1 MILLQEQES
10 LEYEFRLEKA
20 RQEAEK
26 VRIDA
31 EGKAIA
37 NRILAASLTPNILK
51 EKYKTGFQYFDI
63 QIDDKKLTK
72 LNAKDAKRNNAKI
85 LEYNKV
91 KKAHALL
98 EAKVKQI
105 HKYTT
110 VVFLSSI
117 ISGLV
122 VIVVSAFL
130 FMQSSDKLTNMTE
143 TSREALVVFAE
154 NVDGVNASL
163 KNLDTAIKKQGDLL
177 AINEKLV
184 VTLDK
189 IEKRVEKSNE
199 NTVGELQLI
208 TTTLINELG
217 KNSQISIENNKKL
230 SANLAKL
237 NRSNSKTIAKA
248 IQQISNKAIYKQIV
262 ANQAIQA
269 QQISKLV
276 KQNNNVLGK
285 IADKTSRIKYP

>member
-1 MILLQEQES
+1 MDTKMEAVQES
-10 LEYEFRLEKA
+10 IKLAL
-20 RQEAEK
+20 
-26 VRIDA
+26 DA
-31 EGKAIA
+31 AD
-37 NRILAASLTPNILK
+37 AATDVTS
-51 EKYKTGFQYFDI
+51 
-63 QIDDKKLTK
+63 
-72 LNAKDAKRNNAKI
+72 
-85 LEYNKV
+85 EYNKV

-117 ISGLV
+117 VSGLA
-122 VIVVSAFL
+122 VIIFSAIL
-130 FMQSSDKLTNMTE
+130 FMQSSNKLTNMTE

-177 AINEKLV
+177 EINEKLV

-189 IEKRVEKSNE
+189 IEKRVQKSNE

-208 TTTLINELG
+208 TKTLIDEIS
-217 KNSQISIENNKKL
+217 KNTQANIDNNKKL
-230 SANLAKL
+230 SANLEKL
-237 NRSNSKTIAKA
+237 NKSNSRTISKA

-276 KQNNNVLGK
+276 KQNNSVLGK

>member
-1 MILLQEQES
+1 MDTKMEAVQES
-10 LEYEFRLEKA
+10 IKLAL
-20 RQEAEK
+20 
-26 VRIDA
+26 DA
-31 EGKAIA
+31 AD
-37 NRILAASLTPNILK
+37 AATDVTS
-51 EKYKTGFQYFDI
+51 
-63 QIDDKKLTK
+63 
-72 LNAKDAKRNNAKI
+72 
-85 LEYNKV
+85 EYNKV

-117 ISGLV
+117 ISGLI
-122 VIVVSAFL
+122 VIVASAFL

-163 KNLDTAIKKQGDLL
+163 KNLDNAIKKQGDLL

-184 VTLDK
+184 LTLEK
-189 IEKRVEKSNE
+189 VEKRVQKANE
-199 NTVGELQLI
+199 NTVDELQVI
-208 TTTLINELG
+208 TKALINELN
-217 KNSQISIENNKKL
+217 KNSQVSIENNKKL
-230 SANLAKL
+230 SENLVKL
-237 NRSNSKTIAKA
+237 NRSNSKTISKA

>member
-1 MILLQEQES
+1 MDTKMEAVQES
-10 LEYEFRLEKA
+10 IKLAL
-20 RQEAEK
+20 
-26 VRIDA
+26 DA
-31 EGKAIA
+31 AD
-37 NRILAASLTPNILK
+37 AATDVTS
-51 EKYKTGFQYFDI
+51 
-63 QIDDKKLTK
+63 
-72 LNAKDAKRNNAKI
+72 
-85 LEYNKV
+85 EYNKV

-117 ISGLV
+117 VSGLA
-122 VIVVSAFL
+122 VIIFSAIL
-130 FMQSSDKLTNMTE
+130 FMQSSNKLTNMTE

-177 AINEKLV
+177 EINEKLV
-184 VTLDK
+184 ITLDK
-189 IEKRVEKSNE
+189 IEKRVQKSNE

-208 TTTLINELG
+208 TKTLIDEIS
-217 KNSQISIENNKKL
+217 KNTKANIANNNKL
-230 SANLAKL
+230 NTNLEKL
-237 NRSNSKTIAKA
+237 NKSNSRTISNA

-276 KQNNNVLGK
+276 KQNNSVLGK

>member
-1 MILLQEQES
+1 MEAVQES
-10 LEYEFRLEKA
+10 IKLAL
-20 RQEAEK
+20 
-26 VRIDA
+26 DA
-31 EGKAIA
+31 AD
-37 NRILAASLTPNILK
+37 AATDVTS
-51 EKYKTGFQYFDI
+51 
-63 QIDDKKLTK
+63 
-72 LNAKDAKRNNAKI
+72 
-85 LEYNKV
+85 EYNKV

-117 ISGLV
+117 VSGLA
-122 VIVVSAFL
+122 VIIFSAIL
-130 FMQSSDKLTNMTE
+130 FMQSSNKLTNMTE

-177 AINEKLV
+177 EINEKLV

-189 IEKRVEKSNE
+189 IEKRVQKSNE

-208 TTTLINELG
+208 TKTLIDEIS
-217 KNSQISIENNKKL
+217 KNTQANIDNNKKL
-230 SANLAKL
+230 NANLEKL
-237 NRSNSKTIAKA
+237 NKSNSRTISKA

-276 KQNNNVLGK
+276 KQNNSVLGK

>member
-1 MILLQEQES
+1 MDTKMEAVQES
-10 LEYEFRLEKA
+10 IKLAL
-20 RQEAEK
+20 
-26 VRIDA
+26 DA
-31 EGKAIA
+31 AD
-37 NRILAASLTPNILK
+37 AATDVTS
-51 EKYKTGFQYFDI
+51 
-63 QIDDKKLTK
+63 
-72 LNAKDAKRNNAKI
+72 
-85 LEYNKV
+85 EYNKV

-117 ISGLV
+117 VSGLA
-122 VIVVSAFL
+122 VIIFSAIL
-130 FMQSSDKLTNMTE
+130 FMQSSNKLANMTE

-177 AINEKLV
+177 VINEKLV

-189 IEKRVEKSNE
+189 IEKRVQKSNE
-199 NTVGELQLI
+199 NTIGELQLI
-208 TTTLINELG
+208 TKTLIDELN
-217 KNSQISIENNKKL
+217 KNSQVNIENNKKL
-230 SANLAKL
+230 NANLEKL
-237 NRSNSKTIAKA
+237 NKSNSATISKA

-262 ANQAIQA
+262 DNQAIQA

-276 KQNNNVLGK
+276 KQNNSVLGK

>member
-1 MILLQEQES
+1 MDTKMEAVQES
-10 LEYEFRLEKA
+10 IKLAL
-20 RQEAEK
+20 
-26 VRIDA
+26 DA
-31 EGKAIA
+31 AD
-37 NRILAASLTPNILK
+37 AATDVTS
-51 EKYKTGFQYFDI
+51 
-63 QIDDKKLTK
+63 
-72 LNAKDAKRNNAKI
+72 
-85 LEYNKV
+85 EYNKV

-117 ISGLV
+117 VSGLA
-122 VIVVSAFL
+122 VIIFSAIL
-130 FMQSSDKLTNMTE
+130 FMQSSNKLTNMTE

-177 AINEKLV
+177 EINEKLV
-184 VTLDK
+184 ITLDK
-189 IEKRVEKSNE
+189 IEKRVQKSNE

-208 TTTLINELG
+208 TKTLIDEIS
-217 KNSQISIENNKKL
+217 KNTQANIANNKKL
-230 SANLAKL
+230 NANLEKL
-237 NRSNSKTIAKA
+237 NKSNSRTISNA

-276 KQNNNVLGK
+276 KQNNSVLGK

>member
-1 MILLQEQES
+1 MEAVQES
-10 LEYEFRLEKA
+10 IKLAL
-20 RQEAEK
+20 
-26 VRIDA
+26 DA
-31 EGKAIA
+31 AD
-37 NRILAASLTPNILK
+37 AATDVTS
-51 EKYKTGFQYFDI
+51 
-63 QIDDKKLTK
+63 
-72 LNAKDAKRNNAKI
+72 
-85 LEYNKV
+85 EYNKV

-110 VVFLSSI
+110 VIFLSSI
-117 ISGLV
+117 VSGLA
-122 VIVVSAFL
+122 VIIFSAIL
-130 FMQSSDKLTNMTE
+130 FMQSSNKLSNMTE

-184 VTLDK
+184 ITLDK
-189 IEKRVEKSNE
+189 IEKRVQKSNE

-208 TTTLINELG
+208 TKTLIDEIS
-217 KNSQISIENNKKL
+217 KNTEANIQNNNKL
-230 SANLAKL
+230 NANLEKI
-237 NRSNSKTIAKA
+237 NKSNSRMISKA
-248 IQQISNKAIYKQIV
+248 IEQISNKAIYKKIV

-276 KQNNNVLGK
+276 KQNNSVLGK

>member
-1 MILLQEQES
+1 MDTKMEAVQES
-10 LEYEFRLEKA
+10 IKLAL
-20 RQEAEK
+20 
-26 VRIDA
+26 DA
-31 EGKAIA
+31 AD
-37 NRILAASLTPNILK
+37 AATDVTS
-51 EKYKTGFQYFDI
+51 
-63 QIDDKKLTK
+63 
-72 LNAKDAKRNNAKI
+72 
-85 LEYNKV
+85 EYNKV

-110 VVFLSSI
+110 VIFLSSI
-117 ISGLV
+117 VSGLA
-122 VIVVSAFL
+122 VIIFSAIL
-130 FMQSSDKLTNMTE
+130 FMQSSNKLTNMTE

-184 VTLDK
+184 ATLDK
-189 IEKRVEKSNE
+189 IEKRVQKSNE

-208 TTTLINELG
+208 TKTLINEIS
-217 KNSQISIENNKKL
+217 KNTEANIQNNNKL
-230 SANLAKL
+230 NANLEKI
-237 NRSNSKTIAKA
+237 NKSNSRMISKA
-248 IQQISNKAIYKQIV
+248 IEQISNKAIYKKIV

-269 QQISKLV
+269 QQIAKLV
-276 KQNNNVLGK
+276 KQNNSVLGK

>member
-1 MILLQEQES
+1 MDAKMEAVQES
-10 LEYEFRLEKA
+10 IKLAL
-20 RQEAEK
+20 
-26 VRIDA
+26 DA
-31 EGKAIA
+31 AD
-37 NRILAASLTPNILK
+37 AATDVTS
-51 EKYKTGFQYFDI
+51 
-63 QIDDKKLTK
+63 
-72 LNAKDAKRNNAKI
+72 
-85 LEYNKV
+85 EYNKV

-110 VVFLSSI
+110 VIFLSSI
-117 ISGLV
+117 VSGLA
-122 VIVVSAFL
+122 VIIFSAIL
-130 FMQSSDKLTNMTE
+130 FMQSSNKLTNMTE

-184 VTLDK
+184 KTLDK
-189 IEKRVEKSNE
+189 IEKEVQKSNE

-208 TTTLINELG
+208 TKTLIDEIS
-217 KNSQISIENNKKL
+217 KNTQANIQNNDKL
-230 SANLAKL
+230 NANLEKL
-237 NRSNSKTIAKA
+237 NKSNSRTISKA
-248 IQQISNKAIYKQIV
+248 IEQISNKAIYKKIV

-269 QQISKLV
+269 QQIAKLV
-276 KQNNNVLGK
+276 KQNNSVLGK

>member
-1 MILLQEQES
+1 MDTKMEAVQES
-10 LEYEFRLEKA
+10 IKLAL
-20 RQEAEK
+20 
-26 VRIDA
+26 DA
-31 EGKAIA
+31 AD
-37 NRILAASLTPNILK
+37 AATDVTS
-51 EKYKTGFQYFDI
+51 
-63 QIDDKKLTK
+63 
-72 LNAKDAKRNNAKI
+72 
-85 LEYNKV
+85 EYNKV

-117 ISGLV
+117 VSGLA
-122 VIVVSAFL
+122 VIIFSAIL
-130 FMQSSDKLTNMTE
+130 FMQSSNKLTNMTE

-177 AINEKLV
+177 EINEKLV
-184 VTLDK
+184 ITLDK
-189 IEKRVEKSNE
+189 IEKRVQKSNE

-208 TTTLINELG
+208 TKTLIDEIS
-217 KNSQISIENNKKL
+217 KNTKANIANNKKL
-230 SANLAKL
+230 NTNLEKL
-237 NRSNSKTIAKA
+237 NKSNSRTISKA

-276 KQNNNVLGK
+276 KQNNSVLGK

>member
-1 MILLQEQES
+1 MDTKMEAVQES
-10 LEYEFRLEKA
+10 IKLAL
-20 RQEAEK
+20 
-26 VRIDA
+26 DA
-31 EGKAIA
+31 AD
-37 NRILAASLTPNILK
+37 AATDVTS
-51 EKYKTGFQYFDI
+51 
-63 QIDDKKLTK
+63 
-72 LNAKDAKRNNAKI
+72 
-85 LEYNKV
+85 EYNKV

-117 ISGLV
+117 VSGLA
-122 VIVVSAFL
+122 VIIFSAIL
-130 FMQSSDKLTNMTE
+130 FMQSSNKLTNMTE

-177 AINEKLV
+177 EINEKLV
-184 VTLDK
+184 ITLDK
-189 IEKRVEKSNE
+189 IEKRVQKSNE

-208 TTTLINELG
+208 TKTLIDEIS
-217 KNSQISIENNKKL
+217 KNTQANIDNNKKL
-230 SANLAKL
+230 NTNLEKL
-237 NRSNSKTIAKA
+237 NKSNSRTISKA

-276 KQNNNVLGK
+276 KQNNSVLGK